1 MQIMQSFTDIEHF
14 KWTDE
19 KWMEERAK
27 TKDIYAKP
35 MTIYEVHPG
44 SWMRHP
50 GREDDGF
57 YSYRDLVKYLIPYVK
72 EMGYTHIELMGIS
85 EYPFDGSGDRI
96 LCTDFPLWNAAGFCI
111 FYQ

>member
-1 MQIMQSFTDIEHF
+1 MENGSIRPDPYANYAELRPGTASAVTDIEHF

-44 SWMRHP
+44 ILDAPSGQR
-50 GREDDGF
+50 GYGF
-57 YSYRDLVKYLIPYVK
+57 TVI
-72 EMGYTHIELMGIS
+72 
-85 EYPFDGSGDRI
+85 GS
-96 LCTDFPLWNAAGFCI
+96 L
-111 FYQ
+111 

>member
-1 MQIMQSFTDIEHF
+1 MQSFGPGTASAVTDIEHF

-35 MTIYEVHPG
+35 MAIYEVHPG

-50 GREDDGF
+50 AERMTGF
-57 YSYRDLVKYLIPYVK
+57 TVI
-72 EMGYTHIELMGIS
+72 
-85 EYPFDGSGDRI
+85 GS
-96 LCTDFPLWNAAGFCI
+96 
-111 FYQ
+111 